1 MPLEI
6 TDIMLPQSSNLR
18 SSIEVKA
25 KSKIFKGFWT
35 EKQKSKERTSEV
47 LLKMEEVF
55 RHLIGREGGN

>member
-1 MPLEI
+1 
-6 TDIMLPQSSNLR
+6 MLPQLSNLR

-55 RHLIGREGGN
+55 RHLIGTEGCN